1 MAKRFVNTQSAKG
14 RGGYE
19 KVLSKIKKEGV
30 CPFCE
35 DYFLKY
41 HTRPILR
48 RSRHWFVTENFN
60 PYEGTKRHVLFVHRK
75 HIENPESMSAKAWS
89 ELLGHIAWV
98 REKFRLPGG
107 ALFMRFGDFHYT
119 GASVAH
125 LHANVLCGEK
135 SDGGKEPIA
144 VTLGFKKKRN
154 PRA

>member
-1 MAKRFVNTQSAKG
+1 MQSAQG
-14 RGGYE
+14 RGNYAQ
-19 KVLSKIKKEGV
+19 VLGKIRKKGI

-35 DYFLKY
+35 DYFLTY
-41 HTRPILR
+41 HTKPILR
-48 RSRHWFVTENFN
+48 RSANWFVTENFN

-75 HIENPESMSAKAWS
+75 HIENPKAMSTKAWG
-89 ELLGHIAWV
+89 ELLGHISWV
-98 REKFRLPGG
+98 QKKFELPGG

-135 SDGGKEPIA
+135 RGAGKDPIA
-144 VTLGFKKKRN
+144 VTLGFKKKKN